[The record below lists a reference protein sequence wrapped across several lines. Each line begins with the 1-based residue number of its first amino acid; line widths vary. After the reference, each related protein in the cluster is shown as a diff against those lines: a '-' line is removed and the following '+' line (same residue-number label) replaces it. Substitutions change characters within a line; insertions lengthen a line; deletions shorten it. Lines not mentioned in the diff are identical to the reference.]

1 LIKQKIHDEC
11 MEAIKLIAEEL
22 GIKGLINIQFIIKD
36 DHVYVL
42 EVNPRASRTIPF
54 LSKITGVTMAN
65 MATKC
70 ILGMKLSD
78 VGYQTG
84 ILPEDNQVAIK
95 VPVFS
100 CEKLRIVDTKIGR
113 AH

>member
-1 LIKQKIHDEC
+1 R
-11 MEAIKLIAEEL
+11 LIAEKL
-22 GIKGLINIQFIIKD
+22 GIKGLINIQFMIKD
-36 DHVYVL
+36 SHVYVL

-78 VGYQTG
+78 LGYQTG
-84 ILPEDNQVAIK
+84 ILPEDDQVAIK

-100 CEKLRIVDTKIGR
+100 FEKLRSVDTTLGPEMKSTGEAIGYDC
-113 AH
+113 